1 MKRLFFLPKYL
12 LLLLIG
18 FALLISCSGCKKF
31 VDIKPSANLIQS
43 EDLFSDEASAL
54 SAVSGVYVQMRF
66 SSPGL
71 ANGALSVYAGLTAD
85 ELMTSTASSEYEA
98 FLQNSI
104 LPNSGVVEEQLWSDA
119 YKVIYTTNLIIENL
133 EKSTGLSMDILNQLT
148 GEMLVVR
155 SLYYFYLINLFGDVP
170 LITSSDY
177 SKNEHEPRTPVDN
190 VYTQIITDLQAAE
203 NMLSENSQS
212 YYKTRPNKYMA
223 AALLSKVY
231 LFKDDWAN
239 AASEASKVINAGTY
253 SLEPDLNNV
262 FKKASNETIWQI
274 ASPNEMY
281 NSAEGNIF
289 IPYSSTDVPT
299 VYITNSLLHSFEAG
313 DERKESWLGMNTV
326 SGTTYYFPF
335 KYKSMY
341 YDPVDEYEI
350 VFRLAEAYLTRAEA
364 MAHENKIEDAL
375 NDINMIRNRA
385 GLSAASASGQQALLN
400 IVMAERQRELF
411 AENGNRWLDL
421 KRTGLINSVLSVEKP
436 EYWQLTDTLYPIPFN
451 QIQIN
456 TTLVQNPGY

>member
-1 MKRLFFLPKYL
+1 MKRLFFLPKYVL
-12 LLLLIG
+12 PVVG
-18 FALLISCSGCKKF
+18 FAILISCFGCKKF
-31 VDIKPSANLIQS
+31 VDIKPSGNLIQT

-71 ANGALSVYAGLTAD
+71 ANGALSVYCGLTAD
-85 ELMTSTASSEYEA
+85 ELETSTASSEYEA
-98 FLQNSI
+98 FSQNSI

-119 YKVIYTTNLIIENL
+119 YKVIYTSNLIIEHL
-133 EKSTGLSMDILNQLT
+133 EKSASLSMDIRNQLT

-177 SKNEHEPRTPVDN
+177 SKNEHEPRTPANDI
-190 VYTQIITDLQAAE
+190 YEQIITDLQAAE
-203 NMLSENSQS
+203 NMLSENYQS
-212 YYKTRPNKYMA
+212 NYKTRPNKYMA

-231 LFKDDWAN
+231 LFKGDWTN

-253 SLEPDLNNV
+253 FLEPHVNNV
-262 FKKASNETIWQI
+262 FKKTSNETIWQI

-299 VYITNSLLHSFEAG
+299 VYITSTLLHSFEAG
-313 DERKESWLGMNTV
+313 DKRKDSWLGVNTV

-350 VFRLAEAYLTRAEA
+350 VSRLSEIYLIRAEA
-364 MAHENKIEDAL
+364 MAHENKVEDAL
-375 NDINMIRNRA
+375 NDINIIRNRA

-400 IVMAERQRELF
+400 MVMVERRTELF

-421 KRTGLINSVLSVEKP
+421 KRTGLVDSIISAEKP